1 MKLYNSQK
9 ILIIDDKYDEA
20 HPLITA
26 LAIKGIPTLYWDG
39 GYEGVPEEP
48 LTGVRFV
55 FLDMRFSTVTDERT
69 ICTFLFSLLSKA
81 ISVDNGPYV
90 LFIWSKHDNEYL
102 DYFKKEILKIDVV
115 PKPYLIMNMEKN
127 MFINSVSEENEVY
140 AEIASTLCRGTES
153 DEDQIQEVL
162 QLIEENIGKTKEK
175 IQIID
180 DGINK
185 IIQKLD
191 NKLQEVNSLAILF
204 MWERLVNESAENL
217 LNDIA
222 SLSEVD
228 NNWDNNIKTL
238 IQSLASAN
246 AGRSIDRTAESY
258 IKNSIISLNQ
268 MLSDELTNSLIKEKI
283 DGQAFSFIEE
293 PTINKTIDGNVYSI
307 SKIKKYII
315 KKNKTEYKSFKKIE
329 ELSDNIEDK
338 SIIIELYNKYW
349 EYAGKSNFKLLCE
362 RITGKRFKKPGGIYE
377 VDDNELLKNICKSTL
392 KGEYKLSDIELIK
405 LDISSACDYA
415 QDKLKRS
422 RILFGILIKEEYF
435 DSVQETEDIYK
446 TPQLETNNEK
456 FKILLNFHYVGNE
469 DYSEIENGKI
479 KFSFRELILT
489 EIKHKLATYISR
501 IGIINL

>member
-20 HPLITA
+20 YPLITA
-26 LAIKGIPTLYWDG
+26 LAIKGMPTLYWNG

-69 ICTFLFSLLSKA
+69 ICTFLFNLLSKA

-102 DYFKKEILKIDVV
+102 DYFKKEILKIDRV
-115 PKPYLIMNMEKN
+115 PKPYVIMNMDKN

-140 AEIASTLCRGTES
+140 AEIASTLCES
-153 DEDQIQEVL
+153 IDGDEDKFQGVL
-162 QLIEENIGKTKEK
+162 QLIEENIVKTQEK
-175 IQIID
+175 VQIIE

-185 IIQKLD
+185 IMQSLD
-191 NKLQEVNSLAILF
+191 EKLQEINSLAILF
-204 MWERLVNESAENL
+204 MWERLVNKSAENL

-246 AGRSIDRTAESY
+246 AGKSMDKTAESY
-258 IKNSIISLNQ
+258 IKNSIITLNQ
-268 MLSDELTNSLIKEKI
+268 MFPDELTNSLIQEKI
-283 DGQAFSFIEE
+283 DGQTFSFIEE
-293 PTINKTIDGNVYSI
+293 PTINKVRDENEYSI
-307 SKIKKYII
+307 SKMKKYII
-315 KKNKTEYKSFKKIE
+315 KKNKTEYKSFKKVE
-329 ELSDNIEDK
+329 ELSDDIEDK
-338 SIIIELYNKYW
+338 SIIVELYNKYW

-362 RITGKRFKKPGGIYE
+362 RITEKRFKKPGGIYE
-377 VDDNELLKNICKSTL
+377 VNNNELLKNICLSTL
-392 KGEYKLSDIELIK
+392 KGEYSLSNIELVK
-405 LDISSACDYA
+405 LDISSSCDYA
-415 QDKLKRS
+415 QDKLKRT
-422 RILFGILIKEEYF
+422 RILFGIIIKEEYF
-435 DSVQETEDIYK
+435 NSIKDTDDIYI
-446 TPQLETNNEK
+446 TPQLESNNKK
-456 FKILLNFHYVGNE
+456 FKILFNFHYVGNE
-469 DYSEIENGKI
+469 DYSEIESGKI